1 MIQFHVLVEATG
13 SDCRPAD
20 SSFPSGSTKR
30 LNWVLV
36 VGPEAWEDLVFGQAP
51 AKIKVTVVLTWME
64 WLRSECFSL
73 RRMLIV
79 RDTTPRPVQHADKA
93 LIFFPF
99 QFLCRLHHHY
109 WG

>member
-1 MIQFHVLVEATG
+1 MIQFHVLVEVTG
-13 SDCRPAD
+13 SDCRSAD

-30 LNWVLV
+30 VDWVLV

-64 WLRSECFSL
+64 WLWSECFQL
-73 RRMLIV
+73 RRMLSSAIQHHA
-79 RDTTPRPVQHADKA
+79 RYSTLTRP
-93 LIFFPF
+93 PF
-99 QFLCRLHHHY
+99 SPFRFLCRLNHNC